1 MKVFFVRHGQTTANL
16 TRVYSGQH
24 DFLLTDLGKEQA
36 MAIRPYMEKIAFDK
50 VFTSDLT
57 RVVQTQKLALPDAE
71 VALRSP
77 LIREINA
84 GSITGTPIGSSVTVN
99 EEGEKDYSPYGGE
112 KASQVCARLK
122 KFLEENVE
130 PYDYKNVAVFAHHGI
145 LIAMLSLAVG
155 KVINSADVLV
165 KNCGVA
171 ICEYKDGN
179 WVLLSWNNGSDFTE

>member
-16 TRVYSGQH
+16 TRVYSGQY

-36 MAIRPYMEKIAFDK
+36 KAIRPFMESIRFDK
-50 VFTSDLT
+50 VFSSDLT
-57 RVVQTQKLALPDAE
+57 RVIQTQQLALPDAE

-77 LIREINA
+77 LIREIDA

-99 EEGEKDYSPYGGE
+99 EDGEKDYSPYGGE

-130 PYDYKNVAVFAHHGI
+130 PYDYENVAVFAHHGI

-171 ICEYKDGN
+171 IFEYKDGN
-179 WVLLSWNNGSDFTE
+179 WILLSWNNQSDFT

>member
-1 MKVFFVRHGQTTANL
+1 MKVFFVRHGQSMANL
-16 TRVYSGQH
+16 EKVYSGQH
-24 DFLLTDLGKEQA
+24 DFLLTDLGKQQA
-36 MAIRPYMEKIAFDK
+36 DAIRPFMEKIPFDK

-57 RVVQTQKLALPDAE
+57 RVIQTQQHALPNAE

-77 LIREINA
+77 LIREIDA
-84 GSITGTPIGSSVTVN
+84 GSITGTPIGSSPTVN

-112 KASQVCARLK
+112 KASDVCARLK

-130 PYDYKNVAVFAHHGI
+130 PYDYKNVAIFAHHGI

-165 KNCGVA
+165 KNCGIA
-171 ICEYKDGN
+171 IFEYKDGN
-179 WVLLSWNNGSDFTE
+179 WVLLSWNNQSDFT

>member
-1 MKVFFVRHGQTTANL
+1 MKLFFVRHGQTTANL
-16 TRVYSGQH
+16 TKVYSGQH

-36 MAIRPYMEKIAFDK
+36 MAIRPYMESIHFDK
-50 VFTSDLT
+50 VFSSDLT

-77 LIREINA
+77 LIREIDA
-84 GSITGTPIGSSVTVN
+84 GSVTGTPIGSAVTVN
-99 EEGEKDYSPYGGE
+99 AAGEKDYSPYGGE
-112 KASQVCARLK
+112 SFSQVCARLK

-130 PYDYKNVAVFAHHGI
+130 PYDYENVAIFAHHGI

-155 KVINSADVLV
+155 HLVNTADVLV

-171 ICEYKDGN
+171 IFDYLDGT
-179 WVLLSWNNGSDFTE
+179 WRLLSWNNQSDFT

>member
-171 ICEYKDGN
+171 IFEYKDGN